1 MNVAECCGSFLQSQI
16 TEFLSESA
24 ISEGILQAKMLGAF
38 LFIQM
43 MRAFYF
49 DGGRRIFVT
58 QDFLEQNSKILS
70 KMKRQMD
77 NPLEDKLHVVN
88 SQVSDL
94 SIQIIVPCDG
104 S

>member
-1 MNVAECCGSFLQSQI
+1 M
-16 TEFLSESA
+16 
-24 ISEGILQAKMLGAF
+24 
-38 LFIQM
+38 
-43 MRAFYF
+43 
-49 DGGRRIFVT
+49 T

-70 KMKRQMD
+70 KIKRQMD